1 MNKVKIK
8 EMVSYSGHSLTGN
21 GVVNLTLKAM
31 YSELVNT
38 IQVMQLLNNDITLKA
53 RLSSEVKNVGIFR
66 VKHIEVDGD
75 GESKIK
81 LTGMAEYVNL
91 SVLNEF
97 PLKGDEVQ
105 EFAVMFISELEDEE
119 KKTEIENEGEENG

>member
-1 MNKVKIK
+1 MTKVKIK
-8 EMVSYSGHSLTGN
+8 QMVSYLGHSLTSN

-53 RLSSEVKNVGIFR
+53 KLNSEVKNVGIFR
-66 VKHIEVDGD
+66 VKHIDIDGD
-75 GESKIK
+75 GESKLK

-91 SVLNEF
+91 DVLNEF
-97 PLKGDEVQ
+97 PLKSDEVQ
-105 EFAVMFISELEDEE
+105 EFAVMLMADLEGDSEES
-119 KKTEIENEGEENG
+119 EGEN

>member
-1 MNKVKIK
+1 MRKIKIK
-8 EMVSYSGHSLTGN
+8 EMVSYSGHSLSGN
-21 GVVNLTLKAM
+21 GVVNVTLKAM

-53 RLSSEVKNVGIFR
+53 KLNSEAKKVGIFK
-66 VKHIEVDGD
+66 VKHIDIDGD

-91 SVLNEF
+91 DVLNEF
-97 PLKGDEVQ
+97 PLKSDESQ
-105 EFAVMFISELEDEE
+105 EFAVMMAADIEDEE
-119 KKTEIENEGEENG
+119 NENEGEK